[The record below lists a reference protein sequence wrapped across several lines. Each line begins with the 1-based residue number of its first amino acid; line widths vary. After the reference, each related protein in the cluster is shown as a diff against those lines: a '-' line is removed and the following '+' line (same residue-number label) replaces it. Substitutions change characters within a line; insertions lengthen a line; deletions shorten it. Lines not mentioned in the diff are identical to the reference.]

1 MLGSSLAFMAA
12 AVEHPRRSP
21 SRALRALQV
30 VVAVAA
36 LSYLAQLL
44 EWTQVRA
51 AVQRAEG
58 SWLLLAFALQF
69 PLLAALTLR
78 WSVILRA
85 LGHRLPRATLARWY
99 LSFFLYSCVLPGTLG
114 GDVVRGGA
122 CSRHTG
128 PIHAA
133 SSILTERV
141 CGMMSVFL
149 WGPVG
154 VLLLSIEDRRVFGEE
169 LLMVLLAAGIAT
181 LFGGLGVLF
190 VRTLHLPLP
199 LPTMPA
205 RGVRLRRVW
214 SGLEE
219 VMRLRV
225 STLARALGWSA
236 AAQFADMLA
245 MYALAIGLGVPV
257 HLAVLVVL
265 VPVTYVVTLV
275 PISLGGLGIREGVT
289 VFFLANAG
297 VSPSDATL
305 LAILVFTTKAFLG
318 MLGAMTQFARPS
330 THTEDG
336 SDPQ

>member
-1 MLGSSLAFMAA
+1 MLGSSLAFMASA
-12 AVEHPRRSP
+12 LEQPRRSP

-128 PIHAA
+128 PMHAA
-133 SSILTERV
+133 TSILTERV
-141 CGMMSVFL
+141 CGMMSVLL

-169 LLMVLLAAGIAT
+169 LLMVLLAVGVAT
-181 LFGGLGVLF
+181 LLGGLGVLF

-199 LPTMPA
+199 TMPA
-205 RGVRLRRVW
+205 RWGRLRRVW

-219 VMRLRV
+219 VMRLQT
-225 STLARALGWSA
+225 STLTRALGWSA

-245 MYALAIGLGVPV
+245 MYALAIGLGVPL

-305 LAILVFTTKAFLG
+305 LALLVFTTKAFLG

-330 THTEDG
+330 TRSEDAF
-336 SDPQ
+336 DPQ